1 MLQLAVPRSTCISA
15 TILKG
20 PDCGTFAVDVDGRE
34 LVQGVTMEIEIF
46 KDIRTQS
53 GRRERV
59 RSAMMAEVEPRNS
72 GK

>member
-1 MLQLAVPRSTCISA
+1 
-15 TILKG
+15 
-20 PDCGTFAVDVDGRE
+20 
-34 LVQGVTMEIEIF
+34 MEIEIF
-46 KDIRTQS
+46 KDIRTQT